1 MDNNKLLGYASIYCY
16 YLEAYILAVA
26 KGEGAN
32 RIKYLK
38 EQKESAYHCY
48 ISAICKEAEKVA
60 ILCTPS
66 TTLLKS
72 SKAYV
77 NGSSNLL

>member
-16 YLEAYILAVA
+16 YLEAYIVAVA
-26 KGEGAN
+26 KNESPQ

-38 EQKESAYHCY
+38 EQKDSAYHCY

-60 ILCTPS
+60 IFGQNS
-66 TTLLKS
+66 KALLNS

-77 NGSSNLL
+77 NGSANI